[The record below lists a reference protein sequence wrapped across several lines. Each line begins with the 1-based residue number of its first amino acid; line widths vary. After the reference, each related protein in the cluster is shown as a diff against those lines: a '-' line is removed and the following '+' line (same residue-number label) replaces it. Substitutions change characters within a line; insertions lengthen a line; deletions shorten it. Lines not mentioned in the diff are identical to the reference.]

1 MTGYISP
8 NHQGMASNLASFTI
22 SIITPP
28 RFLCAHTPS
37 DPPRPPAATR
47 APKLSNRGPVQSY
60 CCTFSN
66 TPRPISP
73 SPPSPLNPPSI
84 PYTAPHP
91 PPPPLSPH
99 SLFHHNHHH
108 HHNQSSISIIYIM
121 ISPKYSLAPSPL
133 PLLAFGLAY
142 LTELFNL
149 MLAMIAPGCS
159 TGSLPLLYNASL
171 THTEWNP

>member
-28 RFLCAHTPS
+28 RFLREHTPS
-37 DPPRPPAATR
+37 DPPPRSQIIESR
-47 APKLSNRGPVQSY
+47 SRNILLLHL
-60 CCTFSN
+60 FH
-66 TPRPISP
+66 TPGPISP